1 VDLDPLLAAAAG
13 GGPAAELAEGGGH
26 RTQLERAEDLERQAQ
41 ASDDPDQE
49 LELMLE
55 ALSMRMEALHPANLQ
70 LYRTKGQLL
79 TLFLVKGDLD
89 AARES
94 CKELVAFLRLVYA
107 HIPNAPMLGLQL
119 YTLGDLHRG
128 AGDYPAAIQALEEA
142 GAICEVLYGAE
153 SEMARG
159 IAALIRDC
167 TTSLVAGQVLG
178 LKKMAAATGK
188 GKQS

>member
-1 VDLDPLLAAAAG
+1 
-13 GGPAAELAEGGGH
+13 
-26 RTQLERAEDLERQAQ
+26 
-41 ASDDPDQE
+41 
-49 LELMLE
+49 
-55 ALSMRMEALHPANLQ
+55 
-70 LYRTKGQLL
+70 
-79 TLFLVKGDLD
+79 
-89 AARES
+89 
-94 CKELVAFLRLVYA
+94 
-107 HIPNAPMLGLQL
+107 MLGLQL